1 MDMIIETTQVR
12 GQPMVHSSDSRNV
25 NGIQRVAM
33 AVMMMVLAVGG
44 LAMSAHAAD
53 RGFTNYDGDTFRA
66 TFRIAN
72 IDTPEIKGECDA
84 ERELAQRAKVFTERF
99 LAQGNIV
106 IRQSG
111 IDRYGRVL
119 AVVSR
124 EGHDLGEALI
134 AEGLARPWK
143 GKREQWC
150 K

>member
-1 MDMIIETTQVR
+1 
-12 GQPMVHSSDSRNV
+12 MVHSSNSRNV
-25 NGIQRVAM
+25 REAATGIQRLAM
-33 AVMMMVLAVGG
+33 AALMMVLSVGG

-84 ERELAQRAKVFTERF
+84 ERQLAQRAKVFTERF
-99 LAQGNIV
+99 LAQGNIE

-124 EGHDLGEALI
+124 EGSDLGEALI

>member
-1 MDMIIETTQVR
+1 MIGEKTQVT

-106 IRQSG
+106 IIQSG

>member
-1 MDMIIETTQVR
+1 
-12 GQPMVHSSDSRNV
+12 MVHSSNSHDEKSARPF
-25 NGIQRVAM
+25 QRVAM
-33 AVMMMVLAVGG
+33 AALMLVLAVGG

>member
-1 MDMIIETTQVR
+1 
-12 GQPMVHSSDSRNV
+12 MVHSPNIHDEKPARPF
-25 NGIQRVAM
+25 QHVAM
-33 AVMMMVLAVGG
+33 AALMMVLSVGG

-124 EGHDLGEALI
+124 EGYDLGEALI

>member
-1 MDMIIETTQVR
+1 
-12 GQPMVHSSDSRNV
+12 MVNSSDSRNV
-25 NGIQRVAM
+25 RASATSIKRLTM
-33 AVMMMVLAVGG
+33 AALMVVLAVGS
-44 LAMSAHAAD
+44 LAMTAHAAD

-99 LAQGNIV
+99 LAQGNIM

-124 EGHDLGEALI
+124 EGYDLGEALI